1 MLKQTVIHT
10 LDMVLSYNIRDA
22 GSRPLAPDGGV
33 MGRTTVLLSPT
44 KLGDNTVVY
53 SASVSAASVESTGT
67 WR

>member
-33 MGRTTVLLSPT
+33 MGRTTVLLSPPT
-44 KLGDNTVVY
+44 EARGQHCGLL
-53 SASVSAASVESTGT
+53 S
-67 WR
+67 